1 MQVSHAQWVDTD
13 HTCFNVIVSSDEFEN
28 LPYSVCLN
36 SDDEAPV
43 HRQLVE
49 MYNNGQIDVAECD
62 ESLLES
68 IKCSDVRCTRDSL
81 LLDTDKFMTVDYPIS
96 DEDRNALRTYRQ
108 ALRNIPQQEGFP
120 DNVVWPEKPSCLG

>member
-43 HRQLVE
+43 HVQLVE
-49 MYNNGQIDVAECD
+49 MYRNGQLEIQECD
-62 ESLLES
+62 EEALNNEVISSVRLQRDALLSE
-68 IKCSDVRCTRDSL
+68 
-81 LLDTDKFMTVDYPIS
+81 TDKFMTIDYPIS
-96 DEDRNALRTYRQ
+96 DEDRNALRVYRQ
-108 ALRNIPQQEGFP
+108 ALRDVPQQEGFP
-120 DNVVWPEKPSCLG
+120 EKVVWPEKPSCLK

>member
-1 MQVSHAQWVDTD
+1 MKVCNARWFDKE
-13 HTCFNVIVSSDEFEN
+13 HTCFNVTVSSDGFEN

-36 SDDEAPV
+36 TDDEAPI

-62 ESLLES
+62 ESLWDG
-68 IKCSDVRCTRDSL
+68 IKCSEVRCTRDAL
-81 LLDTDKFMTVDYPIS
+81 LSDTDKYMTIDYPIS

-108 ALRNIPQQEGFP
+108 ALRDVPQQEGFP
-120 DNVVWPEKPSCLG
+120 DNVVWPERPSCRV

>member
-1 MQVSHAQWVDTD
+1 MQVSHAQWVDTE

-49 MYNNGQIDVAECD
+49 MYRNGQLEIQECD
-62 ESLLES
+62 EEALNNEVISSVRLQRDALLSE
-68 IKCSDVRCTRDSL
+68 
-81 LLDTDKFMTVDYPIS
+81 TDKFMTIDYPIS
-96 DEDRNALRTYRQ
+96 DEDRNALRVYRQ
-108 ALRNIPQQEGFP
+108 ALRDVPQQEGFP
-120 DNVVWPEKPSCLG
+120 DNVVWPEKPSCLK